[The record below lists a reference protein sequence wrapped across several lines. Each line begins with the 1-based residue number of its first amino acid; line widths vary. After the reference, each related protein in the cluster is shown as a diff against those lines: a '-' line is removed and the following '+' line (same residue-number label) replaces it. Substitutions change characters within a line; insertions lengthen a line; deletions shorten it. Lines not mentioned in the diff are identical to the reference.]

1 MRPRARPRPRGSS
14 VFENWSHWTWVSVAW
29 LEVVL
34 AYGGYLAYLGWRRR
48 RLLQDERAREL
59 LEREGKGTS

>member
-1 MRPRARPRPRGSS
+1 M
-14 VFENWSHWTWVSVAW
+14 FENWSHWTWVWVAW

-34 AYGGYLAYLGWRRR
+34 AYGGYLAYLDWRRR
-48 RLLQDERAREL
+48 RLLQDERARKG

>member
-1 MRPRARPRPRGSS
+1 M
-14 VFENWSHWTWVSVAW
+14 FDTWSHWTWVSIAW

-48 RLLQDERAREL
+48 RLLQDERARSL
-59 LEREGKGTS
+59 LEREGKGRA

>member
-1 MRPRARPRPRGSS
+1 MFDG
-14 VFENWSHWTWVSVAW
+14 WSHWTWVSIAW

-48 RLLQDERAREL
+48 QLLRDGDALRL
-59 LEREGKGTS
+59 LERQDTNAGPGSGGQP

>member
-1 MRPRARPRPRGSS
+1 

-29 LEVVL
+29 VELLL

-48 RLLQDERAREL
+48 RLVADERAHDVL
-59 LEREGKGTS
+59 DREGKGLR